1 MAEDNDSTGF
11 DAGLKRAWEAWQQ
24 AVGQGAVGA
33 PDAFPWQEG
42 IAQWTRLVST
52 GAAPQVH
59 ELGARFQQQA
69 GDWLGTMQQVA
80 ARFAGRDSSAAE
92 VAGAWRDA
100 VEGQGDAMVRWMLD
114 AARGGNALGDQP
126 WIRDFVHALQS
137 GHGEGGWLNA
147 PTFGPAREHQ
157 ARWQALL
164 RAQQEHQARMEAYV
178 GSIRGVLDDAFHRFE
193 AKLAEHEAPGSQLTS
208 ARAMFDLWIDAAEEA
223 YATVAMSEDF
233 QRIYADL
240 ANTQMRLRAA
250 TQHELERACEL
261 MGVPTRTEMDAAHRR
276 IAELERWMRR
286 MAATG
291 TAPAPAPAPAP
302 AKARARTTAKSTVK
316 SKSAHG
322 GGAAPKNRPAA
333 ATKAGKPAAS
343 ASVRAARTASRPAT
357 PRRGGKP

>member
-24 AVGQGAVGA
+24 VVGQGAAGA

-333 ATKAGKPAAS
+333 ATKAGKPAAP

>member
-24 AVGQGAVGA
+24 AVGQGAAGA

-69 GDWLGTMQQVA
+69 GDWLGAMQQVA

-193 AKLAEHEAPGSQLTS
+193 AKLAGHEAPGSQLTS

-291 TAPAPAPAPAP
+291 TAPAPAPAE
-302 AKARARTTAKSTVK
+302 ARARTTAKSTVKSTVK

-333 ATKAGKPAAS
+333 ATKAGKPAAP

>member
-24 AVGQGAVGA
+24 AVGQGAAGA

-157 ARWQALL
+157 ARWQCLL

-178 GSIRGVLDDAFHRFE
+178 GSIRGMLDDAFHRFE

-291 TAPAPAPAPAP
+291 TAPAPAPAE
-302 AKARARTTAKSTVK
+302 AKARTTAKSTVK
-316 SKSAHG
+316 STSAHG
-322 GGAAPKNRPAA
+322 GAAAPKNRPAA
-333 ATKAGKPAAS
+333 ATKAGKPAAP

>member
-1 MAEDNDSTGF
+1 MADDNDSTGF

-24 AVGQGAVGA
+24 AVGQGGA
-33 PDAFPWQEG
+33 GAAEAFPWQEG
-42 IAQWTRLVST
+42 ITQWARLVGT
-52 GAAPQVH
+52 GATPQVH

-100 VEGQGDAMVRWMLD
+100 VEGQGDAMIRWMLD

-126 WIRDFVHALQS
+126 WIRDFVHALQA
-137 GHGEGGWLNA
+137 GHGEDGWLNA
-147 PTFGPAREHQ
+147 PAFGPAREHQ

-164 RAQQEHQARMEAYV
+164 RAQQEHQARMQAYV

-276 IAELERWMRR
+276 IAELERGMRR
-286 MAATG
+286 MAAG
-291 TAPAPAPAPAP
+291 NAAAAPPPAPAPATPR
-302 AKARARTTAKSTVK
+302 ARA
-316 SKSAHG
+316 KSARSAG
-322 GGAAPKNRPAA
+322 TAPQDRPA
-333 ATKAGKPAAS
+333 ATKARKASKAAAPGS
-343 ASVRAARTASRPAT
+343 AGAPSSASRPARS
-357 PRRGGKP
+357 RRGGAP

>member
-24 AVGQGAVGA
+24 AVGQGAAGA

-69 GDWLGTMQQVA
+69 GDWLGAMQQVA

-291 TAPAPAPAPAP
+291 TASAPAP

-322 GGAAPKNRPAA
+322 GAAAPKNRPEA

>member
-24 AVGQGAVGA
+24 AVGQGAAGA

>member
-24 AVGQGAVGA
+24 AVGQGAAGA

-291 TAPAPAPAPAP
+291 TAPAPAPAE
-302 AKARARTTAKSTVK
+302 ARARTTAKSTVKSTVK

-333 ATKAGKPAAS
+333 ATKAGKPAAP

>member
-24 AVGQGAVGA
+24 AVGQGAAGA

-69 GDWLGTMQQVA
+69 GDWLGAMQQVA

-114 AARGGNALGDQP
+114 AARGSNALGDQP

-291 TAPAPAPAPAP
+291 TAPAPAPA
-302 AKARARTTAKSTVK
+302 KARARTTAKSTVK

-333 ATKAGKPAAS
+333 ATKAGKPAAP

>member
-1 MAEDNDSTGF
+1 VAEDNDSTGF

-24 AVGQGAVGA
+24 AVGQGAAGA

-291 TAPAPAPAPAP
+291 TAPAPAPAE
-302 AKARARTTAKSTVK
+302 AKARTTAKSTVK
-316 SKSAHG
+316 STSAHG
-322 GGAAPKNRPAA
+322 GAAAPKNRPAA
-333 ATKAGKPAAS
+333 ATKAGKPAAP

>member
-24 AVGQGAVGA
+24 AVGQGAAGA

-291 TAPAPAPAPAP
+291 TAPAPAPA
-302 AKARARTTAKSTVK
+302 KARARTTAKSTVK

>member
-24 AVGQGAVGA
+24 AVGQGAAGA

-291 TAPAPAPAPAP
+291 TAPAPAPAE
-302 AKARARTTAKSTVK
+302 AKARTTAKSTVK
-316 SKSAHG
+316 STSAHG
-322 GGAAPKNRPAA
+322 GAAAPKNRPAA
-333 ATKAGKPAAS
+333 ATKAGKPAAP

>member
-1 MAEDNDSTGF
+1 VAEDNDSTGF

-24 AVGQGAVGA
+24 AVGQGAAGA

>member
-24 AVGQGAVGA
+24 AVGQGAAGA

-42 IAQWTRLVST
+42 IAQWARLVST

-333 ATKAGKPAAS
+333 ATKAGKPAAP

>member
-1 MAEDNDSTGF
+1 VAEDNDSTGF

-24 AVGQGAVGA
+24 AVGQGAAGA

-193 AKLAEHEAPGSQLTS
+193 AKLADHEAPGSQLTS

-291 TAPAPAPAPAP
+291 TAPAPAPA
-302 AKARARTTAKSTVK
+302 KARVRTTAKSTVK

-333 ATKAGKPAAS
+333 ATKAGKPAAP

>member
-24 AVGQGAVGA
+24 AVGQGAAGA

-302 AKARARTTAKSTVK
+302 AEAKARTTAKSTVK
-316 SKSAHG
+316 STSAHG
-322 GGAAPKNRPAA
+322 GAAAPKNRPAA
-333 ATKAGKPAAS
+333 ATKAGKPAAP

>member
-24 AVGQGAVGA
+24 AVGQGAAGA

-193 AKLAEHEAPGSQLTS
+193 AKLADHEAPGSQLTS

-291 TAPAPAPAPAP
+291 TAPAPAPA
-302 AKARARTTAKSTVK
+302 KARVRTTAKSTVK

-333 ATKAGKPAAS
+333 ATKAGKPAAP

>member
-24 AVGQGAVGA
+24 AVGQGAAGA

-178 GSIRGVLDDAFHRFE
+178 GSIRGMLDDAFHRFE

-291 TAPAPAPAPAP
+291 TAPAPAPAE
-302 AKARARTTAKSTVK
+302 AKARTTAKSTVK
-316 SKSAHG
+316 STSAHG
-322 GGAAPKNRPAA
+322 GAAAPKNRPAA
-333 ATKAGKPAAS
+333 ATKAGKPAAP

>member
-1 MAEDNDSTGF
+1 MADDNDSTGF

-24 AVGQGAVGA
+24 AVGQGGAGA

-59 ELGARFQQQA
+59 ELGARFQHQA

-164 RAQQEHQARMEAYV
+164 RALQDQQALDQA
-178 GSIRGVLDDAFHRFE
+178 G
-193 AKLAEHEAPGSQLTS
+193 AEVSAVADILRRDQKFAPPGRPSLQLVQLRRQQS
-208 ARAMFDLWIDAAEEA
+208 AVQQAER
-223 YATVAMSEDF
+223 VAR
-233 QRIYADL
+233 QVA
-240 ANTQMRLRAA
+240 
-250 TQHELERACEL
+250 
-261 MGVPTRTEMDAAHRR
+261 
-276 IAELERWMRR
+276 
-286 MAATG
+286 
-291 TAPAPAPAPAP
+291 
-302 AKARARTTAKSTVK
+302 
-316 SKSAHG
+316 
-322 GGAAPKNRPAA
+322 
-333 ATKAGKPAAS
+333 AAS
-343 ASVRAARTASRPAT
+343 ATAFIKQAGLTLKPGVAAGEFMARWVARLPA
-357 PRRGGKP
+357 

>member
-24 AVGQGAVGA
+24 AMGQGAAGA
-33 PDAFPWQEG
+33 PDAFPWQGG

>member
-1 MAEDNDSTGF
+1 MADDNDSTGF

-24 AVGQGAVGA
+24 AVGQGAAGA

-157 ARWQALL
+157 ARWQCLL

-291 TAPAPAPAPAP
+291 TAPAPAPAE
-302 AKARARTTAKSTVK
+302 AKARTTAKSTVK
-316 SKSAHG
+316 STSAHG
-322 GGAAPKNRPAA
+322 GAAAPKNRPAA
-333 ATKAGKPAAS
+333 ATKAGKPAAP

>member
-24 AVGQGAVGA
+24 AVGQGAAGA

-157 ARWQALL
+157 ARWQGLL

-178 GSIRGVLDDAFHRFE
+178 GSIRGMLDDAFHRFE

-286 MAATG
+286 MAA
-291 TAPAPAPAPAP
+291 PAPAPAE
-302 AKARARTTAKSTVK
+302 AKARTTAKSTVK
-316 SKSAHG
+316 STSAHG
-322 GGAAPKNRPAA
+322 GAAAPKNRPAA
-333 ATKAGKPAAS
+333 ATKAGKPAAP

>member
-24 AVGQGAVGA
+24 AVGQGAAGA

-69 GDWLGTMQQVA
+69 GDWLGAMQQVA

-164 RAQQEHQARMEAYV
+164 REQQEHQARMEAYV

-286 MAATG
+286 MVATG
-291 TAPAPAPAPAP
+291 TAPAPAP

-322 GGAAPKNRPAA
+322 GAAAPKNRPAA
-333 ATKAGKPAAS
+333 ATKAGKPAAP

>member
-24 AVGQGAVGA
+24 AVGQGAAGA

-59 ELGARFQQQA
+59 EFGARFQQQA

-291 TAPAPAPAPAP
+291 TAPAPAPA
-302 AKARARTTAKSTVK
+302 KARARTMAKSTVK

-333 ATKAGKPAAS
+333 ATKAGKPAAP

>member
-1 MAEDNDSTGF
+1 VAEDNDSTGF

-24 AVGQGAVGA
+24 AVGQGAAGA

-157 ARWQALL
+157 ARWQCLL

-178 GSIRGVLDDAFHRFE
+178 GSIRGMLDDAFHRFE

-291 TAPAPAPAPAP
+291 TAPAPAPAE
-302 AKARARTTAKSTVK
+302 AKARTTAKSTVK
-316 SKSAHG
+316 STSAHG
-322 GGAAPKNRPAA
+322 GAAAPKNRPAA
-333 ATKAGKPAAS
+333 ATKAGKPAAP

>member
-1 MAEDNDSTGF
+1 MAEDNYSTGF

-24 AVGQGAVGA
+24 AVGQGAAGA

-291 TAPAPAPAPAP
+291 TAPAPAPA
-302 AKARARTTAKSTVK
+302 KARARTTAKSTVK

-333 ATKAGKPAAS
+333 ATKAGKPAAP

>member
-1 MAEDNDSTGF
+1 VAEDNDSTGF

-24 AVGQGAVGA
+24 AVGQGAAGA

-80 ARFAGRDSSAAE
+80 TRFAGRDSSAAE

>member
-24 AVGQGAVGA
+24 AVGQGAAGA

-80 ARFAGRDSSAAE
+80 TRFAGRDSSAAE

-178 GSIRGVLDDAFHRFE
+178 GSIRGMLDDAFHRFE

-302 AKARARTTAKSTVK
+302 AEAKARTTAKSTVK
-316 SKSAHG
+316 STSAHG
-322 GGAAPKNRPAA
+322 GAAAPKNRPAA

>member
-24 AVGQGAVGA
+24 AMGQGAAGA
-33 PDAFPWQEG
+33 PDAFPWQGG

-291 TAPAPAPAPAP
+291 TAPAPAPA
-302 AKARARTTAKSTVK
+302 KARARTTAKSTVK

-333 ATKAGKPAAS
+333 ATKAGKPAAP

>member
-24 AVGQGAVGA
+24 AVGQGAAGA

-333 ATKAGKPAAS
+333 ATKAGKPAAP

>member
-1 MAEDNDSTGF
+1 MAEDNYSTGF

-24 AVGQGAVGA
+24 AVGQGAAGA

-42 IAQWTRLVST
+42 IAKWTRLVST

-286 MAATG
+286 MAATS
-291 TAPAPAPAPAP
+291 TAPAPAP
-302 AKARARTTAKSTVK
+302 AKARARTTAKSTVKSTVK

>member
-24 AVGQGAVGA
+24 AVGQGAAGA

-69 GDWLGTMQQVA
+69 GDWLGAMQQVA

-291 TAPAPAPAPAP
+291 TAPAPAPA
-302 AKARARTTAKSTVK
+302 KARVRTTAKSTVK

-322 GGAAPKNRPAA
+322 GGGAPKNRPAA

>member
-24 AVGQGAVGA
+24 AVGQGAAGA

-286 MAATG
+286 MAA
-291 TAPAPAPAPAP
+291 ASAAPAPAP
-302 AKARARTTAKSTVK
+302 AKARAKTKAKA
-316 SKSAHG
+316 AHG
-322 GGAAPKNRPAA
+322 GDSAPKNRPAA
-333 ATKAGKPAAS
+333 ATKAKKAAAPGRTRAPRAAS
-343 ASVRAARTASRPAT
+343 RAAAS
-357 PRRGGKP
+357 RRGGKP